1 MTSLTTL
8 ADYEIF
14 VYSLRDRFPIIRR
27 ATLTIIHRG
36 QDTAELRGDVE
47 FEGDLRLGV
56 REYLRFDLEPP
67 RILQYSYEVW
77 RGSEKLWTG
86 RHVAVSPR
94 FAARLTVVEPAHRGR
109 IEEVPAGAEARKP
122 GRIEWSAPSWLDRY
136 RQL

>member
-1 MTSLTTL
+1 VTPGCRTWRYGPGHTRPGWIASESTGLRCVG
-8 ADYEIF
+8 YEIF

-36 QDTAELRGDVE
+36 QGTAELRGDVE

-77 RGSEKLWTG
+77 RGSEELWTG
-86 RHVAVSPR
+86 RHGAVSPR
-94 FAARLTVVEPAHRGR
+94 FAARLTVVEQR
-109 IEEVPAGAEARKP
+109 
-122 GRIEWSAPSWLDRY
+122 
-136 RQL
+136 